1 MASQPKPGAIFTFG
15 PFRLDAPAGVVTRDG
30 VKLPLSARA
39 FEVLHMLARREG
51 GTVTRDELLAEV
63 WRGVTVEENNLTV
76 QVSALRRVL
85 GDMPDQSPVIITVP
99 NQGYRLA
106 GPVVSSTAIVP
117 DNVTPPTLP
126 PTRPSVPGT
135 GRRLW
140 WAAGGLAIAIAAAA
154 GILFQAQHDRPVAAA
169 TAAPQPT
176 APLLSLVILP
186 FRNLATDHQDDP
198 LADAVSDD
206 LTTEMAHMPAATVIA
221 RETADSYQGRA
232 VPTSQIGQALNVRYV
247 LEGSLRGSAASV
259 SVNAQLIDAATG
271 VHVWARRFDTPRDP
285 PGDLQPAIVYRIASG
300 LRTALTADA
309 AKQSLK
315 EHPQNPNAMD
325 FYVRARA
332 IWEREESIPS
342 MQSAWPLLEQA
353 IKLQPDFVP
362 ALAELGAELTA
373 MPDFNGARAGSVRLA
388 RAHEVVDRALG
399 LAREDPA
406 VLHAQGWVLLA
417 ENHPDQAEASFRA
430 AAAIDPG
437 GRGPSTGLWITAFER
452 ARWQE
457 AYDALRHTQFV
468 DPEGAAASFRDE
480 QLGILSLLLGRPLE
494 AETLIQKGLAA
505 WPAPAPGKTAW
516 DPIGTENLL
525 LAAAHVMAGD
535 VAGGRALMAR
545 GNAIWPHRTGFRA
558 GEDGNK
564 AMAQDPS
571 MQRIHAALRE
581 AGLPPFADEYVDDK
595 IPPTRT
601 IASHEPLAT
610 PPLTV
615 PGVPTIDTPALA
627 KLVAA
632 HAPLLIIDMGIGAV
646 RPIGAVAG
654 IFDPLSTES
663 CKRFVA
669 TLPPWRGARSW

>member
-1 MASQPKPGAIFTFG
+1 
-15 PFRLDAPAGVVTRDG
+15 
-30 VKLPLSARA
+30 
-39 FEVLHMLARREG
+39 
-51 GTVTRDELLAEV
+51 
-63 WRGVTVEENNLTV
+63 
-76 QVSALRRVL
+76 
-85 GDMPDQSPVIITVP
+85 
-99 NQGYRLA
+99 
-106 GPVVSSTAIVP
+106 
-117 DNVTPPTLP
+117 
-126 PTRPSVPGT
+126 
-135 GRRLW
+135 
-140 WAAGGLAIAIAAAA
+140 
-154 GILFQAQHDRPVAAA
+154 
-169 TAAPQPT
+169 
-176 APLLSLVILP
+176 
-186 FRNLATDHQDDP
+186 
-198 LADAVSDD
+198 
-206 LTTEMAHMPAATVIA
+206 MAHMPAATVIA
-221 RETADSYQGRA
+221 RETADSYKGRA
-232 VPTSQIGQALNVRYV
+232 VPTSQIGEALNVRYV

-571 MQRIHAALRE
+571 MQRIHAALRQ

-669 TLPPWRGARSW
+669 TLPPLAGRQVVVMSDGVYGWRSYNAVLQLQAAGVPNLVWYRGGEEAWAKAGLPAFDARE